1 MDKYDAELIN
11 ILLSLKQPMTQV
23 GAVIKIDVLKRLD
36 ANIEKLNKQFQ
47 SCNRITRNDAIT
59 IALELYL
66 AMLSEIENG

>member
-1 MDKYDAELIN
+1 MDKYDTKLISV
-11 ILLSLKQPMTQV
+11 LLSLKQPMTQV
-23 GAVIKIDVLKRLD
+23 GAVVKIDVLKRLD

-47 SCNRITRNDAIT
+47 SCNRISRNDVIT